1 MARGEDTANHPGR
14 SGTREA
20 YEAHRTMMN
29 VTGNYTPAKPF
40 VQNDWHNAPRSDV
53 PKPIVK
59 NDWHNQPRSD

>member
-1 MARGEDTANHPGR
+1 
-14 SGTREA
+14 
-20 YEAHRTMMN
+20 MMN